1 MCVGGEEGIGVY
13 VWREGLMGMV
23 CWGWVECGSLLILM
37 RVLSEPM
44 KLVQMTDMLANKDKT
59 DC

>member
-1 MCVGGEEGIGVY
+1 
-13 VWREGLMGMV
+13 MGMV